1 MNLMD
6 GCVEMEMDGK
16 VFRRVSSAEL
26 QKFNFWSLV
35 FKSTVQH
42 QQTDGKSVLQPANK
56 RKQVTDQTT
65 IGNGSQRLNSKT
77 L

>member
-6 GCVEMEMDGK
+6 RRVEMGWMDGK

-42 QQTDGKSVLQPANK
+42 QQTDGKSRLRTETSNRSNHY
-56 RKQVTDQTT
+56 RKWFTT
-65 IGNGSQRLNSKT
+65 SNSKT